1 MRTPC
6 TLHACTLCVQPP
18 AAERLRE
25 IELARLL
32 VEDFAA
38 PLPSLPP
45 PGLEAAAEGGITGTK
60 RSIDAVDE
68 ADEVEAKR
76 ST

>member
-1 MRTPC
+1 MP
-6 TLHACTLCVQPP
+6 LPP
-18 AAERLRE
+18 GPPPGADFGVKE
-25 IELARLL
+25 
-32 VEDFAA
+32 EDFAA